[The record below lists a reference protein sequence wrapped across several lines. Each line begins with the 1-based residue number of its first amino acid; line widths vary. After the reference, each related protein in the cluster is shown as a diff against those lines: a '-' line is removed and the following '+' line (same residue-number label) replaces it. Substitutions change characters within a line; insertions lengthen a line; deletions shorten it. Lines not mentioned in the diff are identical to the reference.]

1 MKCPLILRVLQRQGF
16 STCLGLSEK
25 AQLLFH
31 LNSFLAYSPSIGF

>member
-1 MKCPLILRVLQRQGF
+1 MKCPLILHVLLRQSF

-31 LNSFLAYSPSIGF
+31 PTSFLAYSPSIGF